1 MKRGYMDWDKS
12 LLPLSALEQRRA
24 LLLGAAKR
32 AGVKAVIIYGDV
44 YSADEL
50 SYYVNYAPY
59 WCNSAAV
66 LTENDSYM
74 VTGHNNR
81 VNPWISTLTGMEQ
94 EKLLASGFKVPER
107 TAQSLKE
114 RFPEGGR
121 IGMIGK
127 YAMAAMADALAKE
140 GFELVVMDAEE
151 AELLQHADAAYRAT
165 AAKAAEILRQ
175 AFKQG
180 REDYANGGSSRT
192 VTAEIEYSARKN
204 GAMDIVL
211 YVAYEGEAFG
221 LPEVREDAN
230 GTWSVCALMQY
241 LGVWVRMTE
250 TFGVDLTALRAELAA
265 ATAGLVPGRIS
276 AASQGARI
284 TVSQVLSDAVSDLN
298 AKVERLTDGQ
308 VVSVE
313 ACDAANGIFCGEM
326 YQISE
331 KGAVAL

>member
-24 LLLGAAKR
+24 LLLAAAKK

-59 WCNSAAV
+59 WCNSAAI
-66 LTENDSYM
+66 LLEDDSYM

-81 VNPWISTLTGMEQ
+81 VNPWISTLTGMDQ

-121 IGMIGK
+121 IGIIGK

-140 GFELVVMDAEE
+140 GFELVIMDDEE
-151 AELLQHADAAYRAT
+151 AKLFQRADTAYRAT
-165 AAKAAEILRQ
+165 AVKAASILRQ
-175 AFKQG
+175 AFAQG
-180 REDYANGGSSRT
+180 KEDYANGGSSRT

-230 GTWSVCALMQY
+230 GTWTVCALMQY

-250 TFGVDLTALRAELAA
+250 TFGADLTALKAELAA
-265 ATAGLVPGRIS
+265 AVAGLAPGQAS
-276 AASQGARI
+276 AASQGVRI

-298 AKVERLTDGQ
+298 AKVTELTDGQ

-313 ACDAANGIFCGEM
+313 AYDAGNGIFCGEM
-326 YQISE
+326 YQVSR